1 MFVNLFIF
9 YLSIAVG
16 VSFICSIL
24 EAILLS
30 VTSSFINMEM
40 QEGKKYARDMHQLK
54 ENIDRPLSAI
64 LTLNTFANTAGAAG
78 VGAQAQVIWGNEV
91 LTIVSFFLTLTI
103 LFVSEIIPKTIGAVY
118 WKKLAG
124 PATPVIRFLVF
135 VLAPAVWFSQFLTG
149 LFRKGKSGSV
159 LSRAEFSAMTEAGEK
174 AGIFRES
181 ESAIIKNLLNFSS
194 IRVVDIM
201 TPRTV
206 VLAADES
213 MTLEEFHKKYP
224 DALFSRIPVYK
235 NKIDQITGFVLK
247 DEILQNLINDNGKIS
262 LRELRRKIAVVP
274 EMVPLPELFKLLLEK
289 NTHIALV
296 VDEYGG
302 MAGIVTMED
311 VIETLLGMEIR
322 DETDQV
328 EDLQEMARKNWER
341 RARRLGLLK
350 KKTK

>member
-1 MFVNLFIF
+1 VNLFLL
-9 YLSIAVG
+9 YLAIAVG

-30 VTSSFINMEM
+30 ITPAFINIQM
-40 QEGKKYARDMHQLK
+40 QEGKSYARDLHRLK

-78 VGAQAQVIWGNEV
+78 VGAQAQLIWGNEA
-91 LTIVSFFLTLTI
+91 LTLISFLLTLTI

-118 WKKLAG
+118 WKNLAHV
-124 PATPVIRFLVF
+124 ATPVIRFLVF

-149 LFRKGKSGSV
+149 LFKKDGADSV

-174 AGIFRES
+174 AGIIRES
-181 ESAIIKNLLNFSS
+181 ESAIIKNLLNFTS
-194 IRVVDIM
+194 IRVADIM

-206 VLAADES
+206 VLAVDEN
-213 MTLEEFHKKYP
+213 MTLDAFHEKYP
-224 DALFSRIPVYK
+224 DVRFSRIPVYNK
-235 NKIDQITGFVLK
+235 KIDQITGFVLK
-247 DEILQNLINDNGKIS
+247 DEILRHLIGKEGAIP
-262 LRELRRKIAVVP
+262 LKKLRRKIDVVP

-322 DETDQV
+322 DETDNV
-328 EDLQEMARKNWER
+328 EDLQEMARKNWEK
-341 RARRLGLLK
+341 RARRLGILK
-350 KKTK
+350 NKDKN